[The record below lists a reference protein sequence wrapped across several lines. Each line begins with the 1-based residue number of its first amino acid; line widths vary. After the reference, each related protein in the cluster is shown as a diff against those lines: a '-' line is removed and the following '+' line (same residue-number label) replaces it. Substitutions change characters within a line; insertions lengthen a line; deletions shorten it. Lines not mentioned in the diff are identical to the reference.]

1 MPFKP
6 KYSNPNSINSV
17 TEVVTL
23 ILKEN
28 KTSNDPDVKKWCLE
42 VLDKACRMLELFI
55 DPYVSQEALNK
66 ATPNVTLV
74 AFRQFRWKDQPK
86 KSKLCDQGRTTFH
99 YEHVKPVADI
109 KDELLNLP
117 VINQQSV
124 EKVLRQAE
132 IAWILKKENANL
144 PSYRRGPNPLQ
155 IYADKGIKLL

>member
-6 KYSNPNSINSV
+6 EYSKPNSIDSV

-28 KTSNDPDVKKWCLE
+28 QTSNDPEVKKWCLE

-55 DPYVSQEALNK
+55 DPYVSDAALNTAK
-66 ATPNVTLV
+66 VPISL
-74 AFRQFRWKDQPK
+74 FRQFRWKDQPK

-117 VINQQSV
+117 DINQQNV

-132 IAWILKKENANL
+132 IAWILKKENATL
-144 PSYRRGPNPLQ
+144 PSHQRGPNPLQ
-155 IYADKGIKLL
+155 IYANKGIKLL